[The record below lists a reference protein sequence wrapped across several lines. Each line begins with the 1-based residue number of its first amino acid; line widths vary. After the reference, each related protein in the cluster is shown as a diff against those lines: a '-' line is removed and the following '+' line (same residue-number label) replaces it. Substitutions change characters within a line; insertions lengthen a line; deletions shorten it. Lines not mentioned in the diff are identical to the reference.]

1 MLIKCYT
8 NKIVNQKM
16 STKSG
21 TDIIS
26 KVLSPA
32 ICLWLRSQVEEIET
46 LDLQIN
52 GGDRQILRGYIPQ
65 VFLATNKAIYQGLHL
80 KHIELQAENIKINLG
95 QIIRGKPLRL
105 LEPVPISGQL
115 RLDESDLQASVI
127 SPLLSGGL
135 TELVFALLEK
145 SGIETPQKELES
157 SQIKWK
163 NIEIKPKKF
172 ILTGNFTDVNNNIN
186 PLNIYSGLTLINP
199 QKLHLNPIIIEGLP
213 DHLEI
218 KINELEIDL
227 GNHVEIKELNLIEG
241 QLSCI
246 GQMIVQS

>member
-1 MLIKCYT
+1 MI
-8 NKIVNQKM
+8 
-16 STKSG
+16 TKSG
-21 TDIIS
+21 SDIIS

-46 LDLQIN
+46 LDLKIS

-65 VFLATNKAIYQGLHL
+65 VSFATNKAIYQGIHL
-80 KHIELQAENIKINLG
+80 KQIELQAENIKINLG
-95 QIIRGKPLRL
+95 QILRGKPLRL
-105 LEPVPISGQL
+105 LEPVPVSGQL
-115 RLDESDLQASVI
+115 LLDEVDLQASVI
-127 SPLLSGGL
+127 SPLLSSGL

-145 SGIETPQKELES
+145 SGIETPETELKS
-157 SQIKWK
+157 YQIKWE
-163 NIEIKPKKF
+163 NIEIHQEKF
-172 ILTGNFTDVNNNIN
+172 SLSGNLTDSNNNSK

-227 GNHVEIKELNLIEG
+227 GDHVEIKELNLIKG
-241 QLSCI
+241 QLSCM
-246 GQMIVQS
+246 GQLIVQS